1 MSQPRPG
8 MVTHTI
14 NQHLRGWGRLQGAA
28 TQPGL
33 KTKASPQKSKQSLAW
48 EMKEG
53 RIHKNQGKAGDGS
66 VRCAPATVRTYL
78 GSRVIRRDT
87 ELRFSLKL
95 PSRFDIVSKRKK
107 KKEAIKLESRMKY
120 SEWNAKK
127 TGKQTIASKC
137 FYSPCSLPPTPPR
150 PPRKTLGL
158 ISCWLRVS
166 PNMVIFFLSV

>member
-107 KKEAIKLESRMKY
+107 KKGGYKTWVTHEIFWMKCKENRETNY
-120 SEWNAKK
+120 CFQMFLFTLLPAPHP
-127 TGKQTIASKC
+127 TPASKKD
-137 FYSPCSLPPTPPR
+137 FGAYIMLA
-150 PPRKTLGL
+150 
-158 ISCWLRVS
+158 
-166 PNMVIFFLSV
+166 